1 MTVGLSAGEKA
12 GIAIAVIV
20 GVAILAIIVFICI
33 RKRKSKSGIARLLA
47 RGPSRSGRL
56 GQEQKEDDEEQ
67 VAARALRY
75 PEEDEIPSARTQD

>member
-20 GVAILAIIVFICI
+20 GVAVLAVIVFICI
-33 RKRKSKSGIARLLA
+33 RKRKPKGGISRLLA

-56 GQEQKEDDEEQ
+56 RQEQKEEEEEQ
-67 VAARALRY
+67 VEVPALRY
-75 PEEDEIPSARTQD
+75 PDDDEMPNARTQD